1 MLGNQSDGTF
11 KIENLQVAEKPKKRL
26 SISQLEQLTK
36 CGVAYEKRYIKH
48 IPSPFGLSLYVGSA
62 VDHAVTRNLEAK
74 MQSGMLLTVNEV
86 GEIAAQK
93 YDREVSE
100 AEEISLKDDEKEIG
114 KVAAIANGQ
123 AKAIRLA
130 KLHAIEFAPSIEPIH
145 LQRSL
150 FLELPGYPFDIGGV
164 LDIQEHDRV
173 RDTKTAGKTPA
184 KSVADTSDQL
194 TVYAMLVMFNDGY
207 IPKEL
212 TLDYL
217 VDNKTPITKQ
227 FTTERTE
234 EDFDVLLRRI
244 NVACQAIET
253 GIFLPARESD
263 WWCGPSCGYYA
274 NCAFVKR
281 SRRPAA

>member
-1 MLGNQSDGTF
+1 MPGDQTDGTF
-11 KIENLQVAEKPKKRL
+11 KVDNTQHKKRL

-48 IPSPFGLSLYVGSA
+48 IPSPFGISLYVGSA
-62 VDHAVTRNLEAK
+62 VDFAVTRNLEAK
-74 MQSGMLLTVNEV
+74 MQSGMLLSVNEV
-86 GEIAAQK
+86 KDIAAQK
-93 YDREVSE
+93 YNREISE
-100 AEEISLKDDEKEIG
+100 VEEISLKDDEKQMG
-114 KVAAIANGQ
+114 KEAAIAEGQ

-130 KLHAIEFAPSIEPIH
+130 ALHAIEFAPTIEPIH

-173 RDTKTAGKTPA
+173 RDTKTSGKTPA
-184 KSVADTSDQL
+184 KTVADVSDQL

-207 IPKEL
+207 NPKEL

-217 VDNKTPITKQ
+217 VDNKTPVARQ
-227 FTTERTE
+227 FVTDRTE

-263 WWCGPSCGYYA
+263 YWCSASFCGYHS